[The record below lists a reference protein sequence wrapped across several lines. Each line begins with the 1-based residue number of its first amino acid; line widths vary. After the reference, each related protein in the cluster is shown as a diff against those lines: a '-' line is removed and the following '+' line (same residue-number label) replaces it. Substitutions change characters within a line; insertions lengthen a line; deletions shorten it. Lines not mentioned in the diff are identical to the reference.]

1 MKSKIQIRSGK
12 ELIQLLIALLL
23 IAIPIYL
30 LSYCLRMRQEGFGLF
45 GDNSKDWEGFR
56 NMDGKKKQSK
66 NFPPLPSGLSSDVKT
81 TFDASGDFKGAP
93 NTDLL
98 DQLNPKMP
106 IHKIDGMAKRPDEK
120 NKMLNESIKKQ
131 IEGKPMRMEG
141 EERST
146 GGVKE
151 MPNFKPQKKKPSM
164 SYIPLKKDEFANRV
178 SNMPQP
184 PSGMSNK
191 CGFFSDQC
199 PSGYESVSAFGIQ
212 GLPSGMTLQCGNI
225 GSSSKSGKFIAEI
238 QNGAIKS
245 VNVINGGSGYDKTHN
260 YTVKATGGNGSG
272 ATFEVIMD
280 DKGAVQVINV
290 MNGGSGYTSTPQITL
305 QNGDGTNSGSSCQ
318 FCCPSA

>member
-12 ELIQLLIALLL
+12 ELIQFLIALLL

-30 LSYCLRMRQEGFGLF
+30 LSYFLRMRQEGFGLF
-45 GDNSKDWEGFR
+45 ADHSKDWEYFS
-56 NMDGKKKQSK
+56 NMDGQKKESK
-66 NFPPLPSGLSSDVKT
+66 NFPPLPPGVSSDVKST
-81 TFDASGDFKGAP
+81 MDASGDFKGSP
-93 NTDLL
+93 NDELL
-98 DQLNPKMP
+98 HQLDPKMP
-106 IHKIDGMAKRPDEK
+106 IHKVDGISEKPDQK

-131 IEGKPMRMEG
+131 IEEKSQTMDGTQR
-141 EERST
+141 

-151 MPNFKPQKKKPSM
+151 VDTLTPQKEKPSM
-164 SYIPLKKDEFANRV
+164 SYIPHKKDAFANRV

-212 GLPSGMTLQCGNI
+212 GLPSGMTLQCGNV

-245 VNVINGGSGYDKTHN
+245 VNVINGGSGYDKTKN

-305 QNGDGTNSGSSCQ
+305 QNGDGMNSGGSCQ
-318 FCCPSA
+318 FCCPNA

>member
-12 ELIQLLIALLL
+12 ELIQFLIALLL

-45 GDNSKDWEGFR
+45 GDHSKDWEGFS
-56 NMDGKKKQSK
+56 NMDGKKKESK
-66 NFPPLPSGLSSDVKT
+66 DFPPLPSGVSSDIKST
-81 TFDASGDFKGAP
+81 MDASGDFKGSP
-93 NTDLL
+93 NEDLL
-98 DQLNPKMP
+98 HQLNPKMP
-106 IHKIDGMAKRPDEK
+106 IHKVEKMTQKPDEK

-131 IEGKPMRMEG
+131 IDA
-141 EERST
+141 RSKT
-146 GGVKE
+146 TDGTQKGGVRE
-151 MPNFKPQKKKPSM
+151 VDTLTPQRKKPSM
-164 SYIPLKKDEFANRV
+164 SYIPPKKDAFANRV

-191 CGFFSDQC
+191 CGFYSDQC
-199 PSGYESVSAFGIQ
+199 PTGYESVSAFGIQ
-212 GLPSGMTLQCGNI
+212 GLPSGMTLQCGNV

-245 VNVINGGSGYDKTHN
+245 VNVVNGGSGYDKTKN

-272 ATFEVIMD
+272 ATFEVIID

-305 QNGDGTNSGSSCQ
+305 QNGDGSFTGSSCQ
-318 FCCPSA
+318 FCCPTA